1 MKSLIE
7 NPLGWELLDHGVN
20 QSSTLSYKQPLKN
33 YYILEWI

>member
-1 MKSLIE
+1 MKSLIK

-20 QSSTLSYKQPLKN
+20 QSTLKN